1 MERLRKNDPDA
12 PKKVYTPADR
22 LLLLKTFIRSMKKMR
37 DATKRIELRHRLAM
51 QDQTHLIAVFQRRCA
66 FVITDRLCRKEQKT
80 IYLRV
85 NIKVN
90 GDSSILQLEAYDLNP
105 RKRDKFVVK
114 PFETAI
120 TDRILDLVSQNMWY
134 IEE

>member
-1 MERLRKNDPDA
+1 
-12 PKKVYTPADR
+12 
-22 LLLLKTFIRSMKKMR
+22 MR